1 VERAFVLTVSD
12 RSAGGLR
19 PDTSGDRLA
28 DRLAELGF
36 VADRGIVPDDRAAI
50 ASAVREAVV
59 THRVVAVTGGTGLTP
74 RDVTPQAVQ
83 PLLDYQ
89 VPGLGELMRAQG
101 LRHTP
106 FAALSRSFGGV
117 IGSTLVLVLPGSP
130 GGAVESL
137 DAVAAI
143 LPHALASLAGEGD
156 HPAHPVRGGHGPEP
170 AGGTR

>member
-1 VERAFVLTVSD
+1 MAAGVERAFVLTVSD
-12 RSAGGLR
+12 RSSQGLR

-28 DRLAELGF
+28 ARLADLGF
-36 VADRGIVPDDRAAI
+36 AADRGIVPDEQPAI
-50 ASAVREAVV
+50 AAAVLKAAAG
-59 THRVVAVTGGTGLTP
+59 HRVVAVTGGTGLTP
-74 RDVTPQAVQ
+74 RDVTPQAIM

-89 VPGLGELMRAQG
+89 VPGLGELMRAEG

-117 IGSTLVLVLPGSP
+117 IGATLVLVLPGSP

-143 LPHALASLAGEGD
+143 LPHALESLAGT
-156 HPAHPVRGGHGPEP
+156 AGHGTS
-170 AGGTR
+170 GGVP

>member
-1 VERAFVLTVSD
+1 MAAGVERAFVLTVSD
-12 RSAGGLR
+12 RSSKGLR

-28 DRLAELGF
+28 ARLAALGF
-36 VADRGIVPDDRAAI
+36 AADRGIVPDEQPAI
-50 ASAVREAVV
+50 AAAVLEAAA

-74 RDVTPQAVQ
+74 RDVTPQAIL

-106 FAALSRSFGGV
+106 YAALSRSFGGV
-117 IGSTLVLVLPGSP
+117 IGESLVLVLPGSP

-143 LPHALASLAGEGD
+143 LPHALESLAGIAD
-156 HPAHPVRGGHGPEP
+156 HRTPGGVP
-170 AGGTR
+170 